1 MDKHQT
7 QQDTEAADLGT
18 RPLLRQQELH
28 LGQPVADGGLGPP
41 GVAEHHH
48 RENVPWLTILGFL
61 FLTFNSG
68 MAIYQSQG
76 ERWAVAFVV
85 FSYLDLLLLFFS
97 LRWYE
102 SVEPGSLT
110 RDRLKVVIWVLT
122 TALTL
127 LFTTKVAA
135 VMPTAVAVVVWL
147 MAFSTIGGGFYAFFC
162 YSEKE

>member
-1 MDKHQT
+1 MDNRQA
-7 QQDTEAADLGT
+7 QQDNEAADPGT
-18 RPLLRQQELH
+18 RPLLRPQQMH
-28 LGQPVADGGLGPP
+28 LGQLVADGGLGPP
-41 GVAEHHH
+41 GAAEHRH
-48 RENVPWLTILGFL
+48 RGNILWLTILGCL

-68 MAIYQSQG
+68 MAIYRSQG

-102 SVEPGSLT
+102 SAEPGSLT

-135 VMPTAVAVVVWL
+135 VMPTVVVVVVWF
-147 MAFSTIGGGFYAFFC
+147 MAFSTIGGGFYAFFY

>member
-1 MDKHQT
+1 MDKHQA

-28 LGQPVADGGLGPP
+28 LGQPVADGGLRPL
-41 GVAEHHH
+41 GVAEHRNHGS
-48 RENVPWLTILGFL
+48 VPWLTILGL
-61 FLTFNSG
+61 SFLTFNSG
-68 MAIYQSQG
+68 MAIYRSQG
-76 ERWAVAFVV
+76 ERGTILFVL

-97 LRWYE
+97 LRRYE
-102 SVEPGSLT
+102 SAEPGSLT

-122 TALTL
+122 TVLTL

-135 VMPTAVAVVVWL
+135 VMPTVVAVVVWL

>member
-1 MDKHQT
+1 
-7 QQDTEAADLGT
+7 
-18 RPLLRQQELH
+18 
-28 LGQPVADGGLGPP
+28 
-41 GVAEHHH
+41 
-48 RENVPWLTILGFL
+48 
-61 FLTFNSG
+61 
-68 MAIYQSQG
+68 MAIYRSQG

-85 FSYLDLLLLFFS
+85 FSYLDF

-102 SVEPGSLT
+102 SAEPGSLT

-135 VMPTAVAVVVWL
+135 VMPTVVVVVVWF